1 MRPRTPAAQQYE
13 GKSRY
18 FADYDDGRDRY
29 LVAVD
34 CRLGETTFP
43 ALFDTGS
50 QWCVLPPRT
59 AQALG
64 YDLAAP
70 QQTVPLSTRFGTFH
84 GRLERIALSF
94 PVEEGVTVEVDATWF
109 ISPDWPGPAV
119 IGWKGCLE
127 RIRFALD
134 PSDDNFYF
142 GDL

>member
-1 MRPRTPAAQQYE
+1 MRRRTPPTQAYE

-18 FADYDDGRDRY
+18 YADYDDGRDRY

-34 CRLGETTFP
+34 CRLGETTFS

-50 QWCVLPPRT
+50 QWCILSPRI

-64 YDLAAP
+64 YDVEPAL
-70 QQTVPLSTRFGTFH
+70 QTVPLSTRFGTFH
-84 GRLERIALSF
+84 GRLERIPLSF
-94 PVEEGVTVEVDATWF
+94 PVEEGNAVEVEATWF

-127 RIRFALD
+127 RIRIALD
-134 PSDDNFYF
+134 PSDDSFYF
-142 GDL
+142 GNL